1 MKPSAEEWISRLNL
15 QPHPEGGFF
24 RETYRASTAVSTE
37 AGSRSFATHIYFL
50 LRAGECS
57 HLHRIRSD
65 EGWHFYAGS
74 PLVIHQFEKNYRAT
88 VLGSPESNDS
98 PFQAVVPAGVWF
110 GAESLG
116 HDFSLVGCTVSPG
129 FDFADFELAHAK
141 DLKTV
146 YPEHADMIDRLCL
159 R

>member
-1 MKPSAEEWISRLNL
+1 MV
-15 QPHPEGGFF
+15 
-24 RETYRASTAVSTE
+24 STAY
-37 AGSRSFATHIYFL
+37 GSRSFATHIYFL

-74 PLVIHQFEKNYRAT
+74 PLVIHQFEKGYRGT
-88 VLGSPESNDS
+88 VLGDPGTNDS

-116 HDFSLVGCTVSPG
+116 DDFSLVGCTVSPG
-129 FDFADFELAHAK
+129 FDFADFEMANAK
-141 DLKTV
+141 DLKKAH
-146 YPEHADMIDRLCL
+146 PDHAGMIDRLCL
-159 R
+159 H